1 MSKQLVVISGLERG
15 RVMNLTDTDIIQL
28 GCSQTLAVENRFRD
42 PDVARVHCEVQV
54 EGDRVTVIDAGTSH
68 GTFLNGKRISREELK
83 PSDVLRIGRTELK
96 FLDDAFREGT
106 PAESGMVTKSTTLP
120 VSRLHELAGRT
131 IAHFKLETV
140 IGTGHWG
147 RVFLAQDKRVNN
159 PVTIKVLRPE
169 FMGDADVV
177 ASFSNALKVVIP
189 LRHRNLTTHFGAG
202 KAGAFGWIASEH
214 IEGKSATQ
222 LMRRL
227 RVSNLLEW
235 RHAFALA
242 VHTGRALKATQQ
254 FGIVH
259 GNITP
264 HNILIRDKDKVAVLT
279 DLLLEHSLFS
289 LGKQAN
295 CPVDERLDVIA
306 FQSPERTYGLLDV
319 DARTDIYSL
328 GACVYGVLTG
338 RLPFEG
344 QTGTEIIEHIRTAEP
359 IKPRRV
365 LPSTPPPFEA
375 IILKMLAKRPCDRFQ
390 SAEELVDALDRLGKK
405 PEAAQ
410 QGDGSLAATPH
421 D

>member
-1 MSKQLVVISGLERG
+1 MTLA
-15 RVMNLTDTDIIQL
+15 DTDLIQL

-54 EGDRVTVIDAGTSH
+54 EGDRVTVIDAGTSL
-68 GTFLNGKRISREELK
+68 GTYLNGKRISREELK

-96 FLDDAFREGT
+96 FMNDEYREAA
-106 PAESGMVTKSTTLP
+106 PAESGLVTKSTTLP
-120 VSRLHELAGRT
+120 ASRLHELAGRT

-147 RVFLAQDKRVNN
+147 RVFLAQDKRVSN
-159 PVTIKVLRPE
+159 PVAVKVLRPE
-169 FMGDADVV
+169 FMADGDVV
-177 ASFSNALKVVIP
+177 TSFSNGMKTVIP
-189 LRHRNLTTHFGAG
+189 LRHRNLATHFGAG
-202 KAGAFGWIASEH
+202 KAGAFGWIATEQ

-235 RHAFALA
+235 RHAYALA
-242 VHTGRALKATQQ
+242 VHLGRALKATQQ
-254 FGIVH
+254 QSIIH

-295 CPVDERLDVIA
+295 CAVDERLDAIA

-319 DARTDIYSL
+319 DSRTDIYSL

-344 QTGTEIIEHIRTAEP
+344 QTGAEIIEQIRTAEP

-375 IILKMLAKRPCDRFQ
+375 IVLKMMAKRACDRFQ
-390 SAEELVDALDRLGKK
+390 TAEELVDALDRLGKK
-405 PEAAQ
+405 PEPVQ
-410 QGDGSLAATPH
+410 
-421 D
+421 